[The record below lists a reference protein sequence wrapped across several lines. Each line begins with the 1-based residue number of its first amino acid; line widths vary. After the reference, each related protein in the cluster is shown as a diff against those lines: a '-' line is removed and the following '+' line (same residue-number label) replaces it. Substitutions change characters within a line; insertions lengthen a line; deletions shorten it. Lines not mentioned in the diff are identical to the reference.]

1 MQFFIEYHILLVLK
15 CNYEKRGLF
24 SGIPF
29 KAKAA
34 LDIMG
39 CTANHVSKTALK
51 HNYQIQNV
59 MAYFFAL
66 QYYFSYG
73 VFKIYLMHNK
83 NLKK

>member
-1 MQFFIEYHILLVLK
+1 MKLMQFFFIEYPILLVSK

-39 CTANHVSKTALK
+39 CTANHVSKTALEHK
-51 HNYQIQNV
+51 
-59 MAYFFAL
+59 AKF
-66 QYYFSYG
+66 G
-73 VFKIYLMHNK
+73 VLFL
-83 NLKK
+83 L

>member
-39 CTANHVSKTALK
+39 CSANHVSKTALEN
-51 HNYQIQNV
+51 NYYIKQN
-59 MAYFFAL
+59 L
-66 QYYFSYG
+66 GYYFCYD
-73 VFKIYLMHNK
+73 VFYSIYD
-83 NLKK
+83 